1 MAGVDDLLSRAD
13 GPAWRLTLNRPGRRN
28 ALTPELAQAVA
39 LEIERVCAAG
49 TARVILL
56 EGAGGHFCAGLDL
69 RWLETLGA
77 TPDRRDIG
85 RGLAQ
90 FQSAILAIVRAPL
103 PVIAVVRGTAAG
115 FGVDLAVAC
124 DMRLAGT
131 SASFTSAFSR
141 MGLVPDGGS
150 TYGLPRLIGD
160 GAALRFLLASET
172 VNAHSALRWGLVDE
186 VVEDAEVEV
195 RTTALAGALA
205 ANAAGSIA
213 SIKRLCRAEE
223 LAGLARALAAEGE
236 AQIEAFLSP
245 EFQRRLAAFLA
256 RSARDQGAR

>member
-1 MAGVDDLLSRAD
+1 MDDLLSRAD
-13 GPAWRLTLNRPGRRN
+13 GPAWRLTLNRPARRN
-28 ALTPELAQAVA
+28 ALTPELAHA
-39 LEIERVCAAG
+39 LAAEIERVSAAG
-49 TARVILL
+49 SARVILL

-77 TPDRRDIG
+77 TPDQEDIR
-85 RGLAQ
+85 RGLQ
-90 FQSAILAIVRAPL
+90 RFQSVILAIVRAPL
-103 PVIAVVRGTAAG
+103 PVIAVVRGAAAG

-131 SASFTSAFSR
+131 SCSFTSAFSR

-172 VNAHSALRWGLVDE
+172 VDAQSALRWGLVDE
-186 VVEDAEVEV
+186 VVEDNELEARV
-195 RTTALAGALA
+195 TALAAALA
-205 ANAAGSIA
+205 ANAPGSLA

-223 LAGLARALAAEGE
+223 LTGLTRALEAEGE
-236 AQIEAFLSP
+236 AQTAAFLSP

-256 RSARDQGAR
+256 RSARDQGGR

>member
-1 MAGVDDLLSRAD
+1 MDDLLSRPE
-13 GPAWRLTLNRPGRRN
+13 GSAWRLTLNRPARRN
-28 ALTPELAQAVA
+28 ALTPELAEA
-39 LEIERVCAAG
+39 LATEIERVSTSG
-49 TARVILL
+49 GVSVILL
-56 EGAGGHFCAGLDL
+56 EGGGGYFCSGLDL

-77 TPDRRDIG
+77 APSRETIRQGLRR
-85 RGLAQ
+85 
-90 FQSAILAIVRAPL
+90 FQSAVLAIVRAPL
-103 PVIAVVRGTAAG
+103 PVVAVVRGTAAG

-172 VNAHSALRWGLVDE
+172 VNAQSALRWGLVDE
-186 VVEDAEVEV
+186 VVEDAELDA
-195 RTTALAGALA
+195 RTTALAAALA
-205 ANAAGSIA
+205 ANAPGSLS
-213 SIKRLCRAEE
+213 SIKRLCRADK
-223 LAGLARALAAEGE
+223 LAGLTRALEAEGE

-245 EFQRRLAAFLA
+245 EFQQRLAAFLA
-256 RSARDQGAR
+256 RSAREQGGR

>member
-1 MAGVDDLLSRAD
+1 MDDLLSRAD
-13 GPAWRLTLNRPGRRN
+13 GPAWRLTLNQPARRN

-39 LEIERVCAAG
+39 TEIERVCAAG
-49 TARVILL
+49 AARVILL
-56 EGAGGHFCAGLDL
+56 EGGGGHFCSGLDL
-69 RWLETLGA
+69 RWLETLGP
-77 TPDRRDIG
+77 TPGRADI
-85 RGLAQ
+85 RHGLQ
-90 FQSAILAIVRAPL
+90 RFQSAILAIVRAPL
-103 PVIAVVRGTAAG
+103 PVIAIVRGTAAG

-172 VNAHSALRWGLVDE
+172 VNAQSALRWGMVDE
-186 VVEDAEVEV
+186 VVEDAELEA
-195 RTTALAGALA
+195 RTAALGAALA
-205 ANAAGSIA
+205 ANAPGSLA
-213 SIKRLCRAEE
+213 SIKRLCRADK
-223 LAGLARALAAEGE
+223 LADLTRALEAEGE
-236 AQIEAFLSP
+236 AQVEAFQSP

-256 RSARDQGAR
+256 RGARDQVGR

>member
-1 MAGVDDLLSRAD
+1 MDDLISRAD
-13 GPAWRLTLNRPGRRN
+13 GPAWRLTLNRPTRRN
-28 ALTPELAQAVA
+28 ALTPALSHALAR
-39 LEIERVCAAG
+39 EIDRVSTAG
-49 TARVILL
+49 SARVILL

-77 TPDRRDIG
+77 TPSRDEIQ
-85 RGLAQ
+85 RGLRQ
-90 FQSAILAIVRAPL
+90 FQSAILAIVRAPV
-103 PVIAVVRGTAAG
+103 PVIAVIRGAAAG

-124 DMRLAGT
+124 DTRLAGT

-172 VNAHSALRWGLVDE
+172 VNAQSALRWGLVDE
-186 VVEDAEVEV
+186 VVEDGDLEARMTE
-195 RTTALAGALA
+195 LAGALA
-205 ANAAGSIA
+205 ANAPASLA

-223 LAGLARALAAEGE
+223 QAGLARALEAEGE
-236 AQIEAFLSP
+236 AQTDAFLSP

-256 RSARDQGAR
+256 RSNRDQESR

>member
-1 MAGVDDLLSRAD
+1 MDDLLSRAD
-13 GPAWRLTLNRPGRRN
+13 GTAWRLTLNRPARRN
-28 ALTPELAQAVA
+28 ALTPELAHA
-39 LEIERVCAAG
+39 LAGEIERVSAAG
-49 TARVILL
+49 SARVILL

-77 TPDRRDIG
+77 TPDQEDIR
-85 RGLAQ
+85 RGLQ
-90 FQSAILAIVRAPL
+90 RFQSAILAIVRAPL
-103 PVIAVVRGTAAG
+103 PVVAVVRGAAAG

-131 SASFTSAFSR
+131 SVSFTSAFSR

-172 VNAHSALRWGLVDE
+172 VNAQSALRWGLVDE
-186 VVEDAEVEV
+186 VVEEHELEARVS
-195 RTTALAGALA
+195 ALAGALA
-205 ANAAGSIA
+205 ANAPGSLA
-213 SIKRLCRAEE
+213 SIKRLCRAED
-223 LAGLARALAAEGE
+223 LAGLTRALEAEGE
-236 AQIEAFLSP
+236 AQTAAFLSP

-256 RSARDQGAR
+256 RSARDQGGR

>member
-1 MAGVDDLLSRAD
+1 MGSPELVSRAD
-13 GPAWRLTLNRPGRRN
+13 GAAWRLTINRPARRN
-28 ALTPELAQAVA
+28 ALTPELAAAVA
-39 LEIERVCAAG
+39 REIEQVCASDS
-49 TARVILL
+49 ARVILL
-56 EGAGGHFCAGLDL
+56 EGAGGHFSSGLDL
-69 RWLETLGA
+69 RWLAELG
-77 TPDRRDIG
+77 PSPIRGDIRD
-85 RGLAQ
+85 GLER
-90 FQSAILAIVRAPL
+90 FQSVILAIVKASL
-103 PVIAVVRGTAAG
+103 PVVALVRGTAAG

-172 VNAHSALRWGLVDE
+172 VDAAAALRCGLVDE
-186 VVEDAEVEV
+186 VVEDAGLDA
-195 RTTALAGALA
+195 RAMTLAQALA
-205 ANAAGSIA
+205 ANAPISLS

-223 LAGLARALAAEGE
+223 LAGLERALRAEGE
-236 AQIEAFLSP
+236 AQIEAFLSL

-256 RSARDQGAR
+256 RASAQERA

>member
-1 MAGVDDLLSRAD
+1 MASPELVSRAD
-13 GPAWRLTLNRPGRRN
+13 GAAWRLTINRPARRN
-28 ALTPELAQAVA
+28 ALTPELAAAVA
-39 LEIERVCAAG
+39 REIEQVCASDS
-49 TARVILL
+49 ARVILL
-56 EGAGGHFCAGLDL
+56 EGAGGHFSSGLDL
-69 RWLETLGA
+69 RWLAELG
-77 TPDRRDIG
+77 PSPIRGDIRD
-85 RGLAQ
+85 GLER
-90 FQSAILAIVRAPL
+90 FQSVILAIVKASL
-103 PVIAVVRGTAAG
+103 PVVALVRGTAAG

-172 VNAHSALRWGLVDE
+172 VDAAAALRCGLVDE
-186 VVEDAEVEV
+186 VVEDAGLDA
-195 RTTALAGALA
+195 RAMTLAQALA
-205 ANAAGSIA
+205 ANAPISLS

-223 LAGLARALAAEGE
+223 LAGLERALRAEGE
-236 AQIEAFLSP
+236 AQIEAFLSL

-256 RSARDQGAR
+256 RASAQERA

>member
-1 MAGVDDLLSRAD
+1 MDDLRSRAD
-13 GPAWRLTLNRPGRRN
+13 GPAWRLTLNRPARRN
-28 ALTPELAQAVA
+28 ALTPELAHVLAG
-39 LEIERVCAAG
+39 EIERVSAAG
-49 TARVILL
+49 SARVILL

-77 TPDRRDIG
+77 IPDPENIRS
-85 RGLAQ
+85 GLQ
-90 FQSAILAIVRAPL
+90 RFQSAILAIVRAPL
-103 PVIAVVRGTAAG
+103 PVVAVVRGAAAG

-172 VNAHSALRWGLVDE
+172 VNARSALRWGLVDE
-186 VVEDAEVEV
+186 VVEENDLEARV
-195 RTTALAGALA
+195 TALAAALA
-205 ANAAGSIA
+205 ANAPGSLA
-213 SIKRLCRAEE
+213 SIKRLCRAED
-223 LAGLARALAAEGE
+223 LAGLTRALEAEGE
-236 AQIEAFLSP
+236 AQTAAFLSP

-256 RSARDQGAR
+256 RSARDQGGR

>member
-1 MAGVDDLLSRAD
+1 MDELISRAD
-13 GPAWRLTLNRPGRRN
+13 GPAWRLTLNRPARRN
-28 ALTPELAQAVA
+28 ALTPALAHA
-39 LEIERVCAAG
+39 LATEIDRVGAEG
-49 TARVILL
+49 RARVILL
-56 EGAGGHFCAGLDL
+56 EGGGGHFSSGLDL

-77 TPDRRDIG
+77 APSRDEIQ
-85 RGLAQ
+85 RGLRQ
-90 FQSAILAIVRAPL
+90 FQSAILAIVRSPL
-103 PVIAVVRGTAAG
+103 PVIAVIRGTAAG

-124 DMRLAGT
+124 DTRLAGT

-172 VNAHSALRWGLVDE
+172 VNAQSALRWGLVDE
-186 VVEDAEVEV
+186 VVDDANLDA
-195 RTTALAGALA
+195 RTAELAEALA
-205 ANAAGSIA
+205 ANAPGALA

-223 LAGLARALAAEGE
+223 LAGLARALEAEAE
-236 AQIEAFLSP
+236 AQTDAFLSP

-256 RSARDQGAR
+256 RSAREQGAR